1 MYYHLIIRPI
11 GMSDPWNG
19 YCNHIEYRDRS
30 LAHEDHY
37 TIYCA
42 LWAGPEHEL
51 ALNEYNI
58 LEDTYAF
65 DGMIRSGVGGFSII
79 EEDKL
84 KNDSL
89 ILVPKAVL
97 H

>member
-1 MYYHLIIRPI
+1 M
-11 GMSDPWNG
+11 
-19 YCNHIEYRDRS
+19 
-30 LAHEDHY
+30 
-37 TIYCA
+37 
-42 LWAGPEHEL
+42 